1 VADLSLRALPI
12 ALLVPPFNLVP
23 ASIAG
28 LLIVRW
34 HRRTGFLIVA
44 LGLGG
49 LWLLATPIVAEWL
62 IFSLERDLPLI
73 PPGNTPPG
81 AIVILSA
88 EMRHSFG
95 SVDAIPGPL
104 TLERERAGA
113 ALARR
118 TNLPILVTGGDLD
131 DDPESLAAVMAR
143 SLASDFNT
151 PVRWIEP
158 NSVDTWANAANSA
171 TILRAQHIHSIYLV
185 THAWHMRRALLAFAR
200 TDIAVTAAPVWLD
213 PVPVGKWSD
222 FVPTASAWLTSYYA
236 LHEWLG
242 CAYYAWLR

>member
-1 VADLSLRALPI
+1 MSLSALPT
-12 ALLVPPFNLVP
+12 ALLIPPFNLLP
-23 ASIAG
+23 ISIAG
-28 LLIVRW
+28 WFIVRW
-34 HRRTGFLIVA
+34 HRRAGFAILA

-49 LWLLATPIVAEWL
+49 LWLLATPIISEWL
-62 IFSLERDLPLI
+62 LFTLERNLPLA
-73 PPGNTPPG
+73 PPGTDPPG

-88 EMRHSFG
+88 EMRSTIG

-118 TNLPILVTGGDLD
+118 TNLPILVTGGDLGD
-131 DDPESLAAVMAR
+131 GPVSLAAVMAR
-143 SLASDFNT
+143 SLASDFET

-158 NSVDTWANAANSA
+158 DSADTWANAANS
-171 TILRAQHIHSIYLV
+171 TVILRAQHIHSIYLV

-200 TDIAVTAAPVWLD
+200 TGMTVTAAPVWLD
-213 PVPVGKWSD
+213 PMPTGEWSD
-222 FVPTASAWLTSYYA
+222 FIPRASAWVTSYYA

-242 CAYYAWLR
+242 CADYAWLK